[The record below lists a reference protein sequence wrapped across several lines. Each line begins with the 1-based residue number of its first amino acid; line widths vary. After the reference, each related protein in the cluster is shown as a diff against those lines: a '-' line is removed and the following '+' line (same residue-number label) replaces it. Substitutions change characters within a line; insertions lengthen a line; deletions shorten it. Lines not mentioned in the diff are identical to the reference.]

1 MLINLFL
8 SFFVED
14 NVIMTLRF
22 AKKPIIPKIDWE
34 TIVIIGSFRKAAKTS
49 VSLFVKSNSG
59 FPVSVWRETF
69 SILQYCHFSSMHLDL
84 IQQSMNTSLDKVF
97 KVHFSWHLKWK
108 FSFSYFHFNFPTQM
122 LHLSPFIQNS
132 YKTIQVPST
141 HCYSGILPYCIVS
154 ISPLTLCS
162 L

>member
-8 SFFVED
+8 SFFFVED

-84 IQQSMNTSLDKVF
+84 IQQSMNTALTKSLKYISVDIWNENSHSRTFTSIFRHKCYIW
-97 KVHFSWHLKWK
+97 VHSFRILTRQLKYLVHTVIPA
-108 FSFSYFHFNFPTQM
+108 SFLTV
-122 LHLSPFIQNS
+122 LSR
-132 YKTIQVPST
+132 YR
-141 HCYSGILPYCIVS
+141 L
-154 ISPLTLCS
+154 
-162 L
+162 